1 MDRLIAPIFN
11 ITKRP
16 RQALVSDPFD
26 SQSTALSISNG
37 PTATHT
43 GPMHR
48 TQPGSWNQGRTNPS
62 MMTAL
67 LPPKPSLPQ
76 YQSKKMA
83 KAGSNLHVTQ
93 NQSYSKAA
101 PPTRKVTVTG
111 GQIRA
116 LSAGQTNFQSSN
128 MNNTRQGTSQ
138 PQASSFP
145 GFQGNK
151 TSFNQKRQYQQSGQ
165 DWPNRTTSH
174 TAQMGLS
181 TMSSVNQ
188 LSHVS
193 QVSSARSS
201 FPSQQ
206 KFSTQAFNR
215 SQIQSQS
222 QNSNITRCSSPQP
235 STSYATSLTSKQKAY
250 HNNKQDIDKSL
261 RVLTGTALSSGSGAT
276 HHIQYLSCLRSMV
289 L

>member
-193 QVSSARSS
+193 Q
-201 FPSQQ
+201 
-206 KFSTQAFNR
+206 
-215 SQIQSQS
+215 
-222 QNSNITRCSSPQP
+222 P